1 MYALCADAWFHA
13 AKRKVLSSDSDSS
26 GTDDRADSVVVEYN
40 DFVKVLDELSPSLSM
55 SELKKYDLLRDQF
68 EGASK

>member
-1 MYALCADAWFHA
+1 MSERL
-13 AKRKVLSSDSDSS
+13 VPTSQ
-26 GTDDRADSVVVEYN
+26 
-40 DFVKVLDELSPSLSM
+40 VLDELSPSLSM